1 MLMFSL
7 YICEI
12 VKTLMGK
19 LIVFASQLQ
28 SPWTLLQAIAVFST
42 PRQPVGMGWHSSLV
56 PPKFY
61 LFPPKFFCTLKKQ
74 KSRGVMRLNG
84 TWGKKQVWH
93 PHV

>member
-42 PRQPVGMGWHSSLV
+42 PRQPVGMGWHS
-56 PPKFY
+56 
-61 LFPPKFFCTLKKQ
+61 
-74 KSRGVMRLNG
+74 RL
-84 TWGKKQVWH
+84 
-93 PHV
+93 